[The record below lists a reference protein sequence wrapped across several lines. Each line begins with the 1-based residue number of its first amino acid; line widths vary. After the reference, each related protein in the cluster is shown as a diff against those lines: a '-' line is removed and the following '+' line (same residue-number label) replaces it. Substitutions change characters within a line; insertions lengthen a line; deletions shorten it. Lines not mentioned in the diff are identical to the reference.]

1 MEPNQPSPK
10 QNLLSKKKNI
20 AIIAVALI
28 IVLSAGLTAGLL
40 VTSKNASPAMNNPTT
55 NQNNPQSWIAIG
67 DYATYQG
74 QATILSMTVSFNAR
88 MEIID
93 LNQTH
98 IQVST
103 NFTMTTPYG
112 STENTTT
119 AWVSRENMTFQPDG
133 LTLNSTYSTQLTLP
147 NLGTRS
153 CTVYEYTSDG
163 ISATYYID
171 NSVQWP
177 IKMVMTSPAFEGQS
191 YDMEINLLNT
201 NIPGL

>member
-1 MEPNQPSPK
+1 METDQPSPK
-10 QNLLSKKKNI
+10 TNLLSKKKNV
-20 AIIAVALI
+20 AIAVVALLV
-28 IVLSAGLTAGLL
+28 VLAVALTAGLL
-40 VTSKNASPAMNNPTT
+40 ITSNNSSNGSNNP
-55 NQNNPQSWIAIG
+55 NSDQNNPQSWIAIG

-74 QATILSMTVSFNAR
+74 QASILSMSVSFDAR
-88 MEIID
+88 MEIVD
-93 LNQTH
+93 LNQTD

-112 STENTTT
+112 ATENTTT

-147 NLGTRS
+147 NLGARS
-153 CTVYEYTSDG
+153 CTVYVYTSDG

-171 NSVQWP
+171 NRVQWP

-191 YDMEINLLNT
+191 YDMEINLVNT

>member
-171 NSVQWP
+171 NSVKWP